1 MIGIVLAAGLGT
13 RLRPYSD
20 LVSKA
25 AMPVAGVPIVLR
37 VIEQL
42 RRAGV
47 NGRIV
52 VIARSPEHDIVP
64 LIEAD
69 ARHNGYE
76 VAFGYQREQRGSA
89 DALIQVPGRHA
100 LVERD
105 EHALIGAC
113 DNLYEPDEIARL
125 VEQDRSSGADSA
137 CRPDGTMAVLR
148 VPPEKIAASSNV
160 VTEGDCVVR
169 IIEKPRLD
177 EITPP
182 QSGGSPYCGPMLYA
196 FSPRVFA
203 YLDAVRPSL
212 RGELEFQDAM
222 QAFLDD
228 GARVGWFEL
237 SRRTTLTS
245 PADLLALNERFFG
258 AIPSPMPV
266 PRRGVAFEPPC
277 IVDEDVAIGPGST
290 VGPNAHLM
298 RGCRVGA
305 RCTIRH
311 ALVFPGAQVADGTI
325 VERTLVA

>member
-25 AMPVAGVPIVLR
+25 AMPAAGVPIVLR

-76 VAFGYQREQRGSA
+76 VAFGYQGEQRGSA

-105 EHALIGAC
+105 EHVLIGAC

-125 VEQDRSSGADSA
+125 VEQHRSSGA
-137 CRPDGTMAVLR
+137 DGTMAVLR

-160 VTEGDCVVR
+160 VTENNRVVR

-182 QSGGSPYCGPMLYA
+182 QSGGSPLRGGSPFCGPMLYA

-258 AIPSPMPV
+258 ATSLPMPV

-277 IVDEDVAIGPGST
+277 IVDEGVTIGPGST